1 MQKSFFRA
9 KQPGP
14 CRAQKRSRLK
24 RCLASAG
31 TKRRSSASDAWPALA
46 QKEGPA
52 QALCLA
58 GDIKRRS
65 PSQTCVCDGL
75 PKNGGDLLSQLV
87 GQYHRRG

>member
-9 KQPGP
+9 KQPGQSRHKERVRRKR
-14 CRAQKRSRLK
+14 CRAIAR
-24 RCLASAG
+24 
-31 TKRRSSASDAWPALA
+31 
-46 QKEGPA
+46 
-52 QALCLA
+52 
-58 GDIKRRS
+58 DIKRRS